1 MGGCTF
7 RLTAEER
14 GVSAAGMAVAAS
26 SIPAVRGLLPSSPEF
41 HFIFLGA
48 TYSAFA
54 HFHVVLNL
62 GLGKFSVLAEE
73 NVYTEPDHA
82 QGDKE
87 DCCNEYLHQLMKL
100 ELIGS

>member
-7 RLTAEER
+7 RLTAVGR
-14 GVSAAGMAVAAS
+14 GFSAAGFALSAAC
-26 SIPAVRGLLPSSPEF
+26 IPAVRGLTFPTPDS
-41 HFIFLGA
+41 HFILLG
-48 TYSAFA
+48 TSYPAFA